1 MPPPVRHVASLA
13 LLATLA
19 LAAAAVARDPGHA
32 LRVPTPENP
41 APIPP
46 EPVPAPPPSGPC
58 ADPAQRCPDLVVLVP
73 SELQILRSP
82 SGRVRLGSRNRLVNQ
97 GAGPL
102 SLIGTRLGPRTM
114 TVRQRIH
121 RVDGVYA
128 DHPLANTYFDFWRI
142 PGQGRFWK
150 LRDGLR
156 FELWTGGPV
165 ERFVKGGIKT
175 RFCMR
180 DLRQVPG
187 LPGPRSRIFGA
198 CSQSP
203 RARTVKMGISV
214 GWQESYPAF
223 YYEQYVDITG
233 LRGCH
238 TLRHVADPLAR
249 VFESDESNNVSQVSV
264 LLPPSRRG
272 RVRSC

>member
-1 MPPPVRHVASLA
+1 
-13 LLATLA
+13 
-19 LAAAAVARDPGHA
+19 
-32 LRVPTPENP
+32 
-41 APIPP
+41 
-46 EPVPAPPPSGPC
+46 
-58 ADPAQRCPDLVVLVP
+58 
-73 SELQILRSP
+73 
-82 SGRVRLGSRNRLVNQ
+82 
-97 GAGPL
+97 
-102 SLIGTRLGPRTM
+102 M

-121 RVDGVYA
+121 RVDGAYA
-128 DHPLANTYFDFWRI
+128 DHPLPNAYFDFWRI

-223 YYEQYVDITG
+223 YYEQYVDVTG

-238 TLRHVADPLAR
+238 TLRHVADPLGAR
-249 VFESDESNNVSQVSV
+249 
-264 LLPPSRRG
+264 L
-272 RVRSC
+272 RVRRVQQRVAGERPAAAVAPRARAVMLRRTR

>member
-1 MPPPVRHVASLA
+1 M
-13 LLATLA
+13 
-19 LAAAAVARDPGHA
+19 
-32 LRVPTPENP
+32 
-41 APIPP
+41 
-46 EPVPAPPPSGPC
+46 
-58 ADPAQRCPDLVVLVP
+58 
-73 SELQILRSP
+73 QILRSP

-102 SLIGTRLGPRTM
+102 SLDGRRLGPRTM

-121 RVDGVYA
+121 RVAGAYA

-198 CSQSP
+198 CTSR
-203 RARTVKMGISV
+203 RAR
-214 GWQESYPAF
+214 
-223 YYEQYVDITG
+223 
-233 LRGCH
+233 
-238 TLRHVADPLAR
+238 AR
-249 VFESDESNNVSQVSV
+249 
-264 LLPPSRRG
+264 
-272 RVRSC
+272 